1 MKLKPDD
8 FPVVMNGELR
18 ELWKRYRDP
27 DVRRLILEV
36 HRARE
41 VMNAAHADALRAQ
54 YALWQ
59 KQEGNVREALQ
70 TVTDRMLAEKVRL
83 GAMGGIPP
91 KR

>member
-1 MKLKPDD
+1 
-8 FPVVMNGELR
+8 MNNELR
-18 ELWKRYRDP
+18 ELWRLYRDP
-27 DVRRLILEV
+27 NIRRLILEV

-41 VMNAAHADALRAQ
+41 VMHAAHADALRAQ

-70 TVTDRMLAEKVRL
+70 TVTDRLLTEKVRL